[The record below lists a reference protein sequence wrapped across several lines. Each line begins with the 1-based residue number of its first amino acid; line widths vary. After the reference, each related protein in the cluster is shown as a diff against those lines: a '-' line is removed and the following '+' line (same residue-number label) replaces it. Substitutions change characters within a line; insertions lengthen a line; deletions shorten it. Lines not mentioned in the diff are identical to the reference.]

1 MKTYQIE
8 QHFVDNFPTLI
19 SGPSAEIFTNSFE
32 AIEPLIQA
40 LCYITGDDNEC
51 YTATKLQSN

>member
-8 QHFVDNFPTLI
+8 QHLVDDFPTFI
-19 SGPSAEIFTNSFE
+19 SGPSTSIFTNSFE

-40 LCYITGDDNEC
+40 LCYITGDDNED